1 MNLKS
6 FLSKMYESGYV
17 PGKPYHLFIG
27 DKLFPPNEAS
37 EAQLEVQCPCKAQA
51 EGSSPSS
58 GSQK

>member
-1 MNLKS
+1 
-6 FLSKMYESGYV
+6 MYESGYV